1 MNPQNLFCP
10 NFACPARGQT
20 GEGNIIGHGRKK
32 PRFKCKVCRQTFCPT
47 TGTPWHRVHYP
58 ASVVTQVVTLL
69 AWGCPVQAIVWA
81 FALDERTVLDWQAR
95 AASQCQAVQQHFL
108 TGADLAG
115 EVQADELRIKGRGVI
130 FWLACALH
138 VPTRLWLGGEV
149 SPRRDR
155 QLIRHTLEWVKQAVN
170 PKRYLLL
177 MTDGLSSYT
186 SQARVVFRDKVV
198 SKLAGRPRQVVW
210 ETLLVANVVKQYSQR
225 RVTGVIHRIKH
236 GAAELVE
243 AVRHRACTMGV
254 LNTAYIE
261 RWNGTLRQ
269 RLNSVVR
276 RGRNAVATSGRL
288 RAGMWLVGTAYNFC
302 TGHESLRVS
311 WLDEAGRKH
320 WSERSP
326 AMAAGLTNHVW
337 SVEELLRYR
346 LPPSRWEPPRKRGRR
361 SKEVKKLMKRWC
373 SSAHT

>member
-1 MNPQNLFCP
+1 
-10 NFACPARGQT
+10 
-20 GEGNIIGHGRKK
+20 
-32 PRFKCKVCRQTFCPT
+32 
-47 TGTPWHRVHYP
+47 
-58 ASVVTQVVTLL
+58 
-69 AWGCPVQAIVWA
+69 
-81 FALDERTVLDWQAR
+81 
-95 AASQCQAVQQHFL
+95 VQQHFL

-115 EVQADELRIKGRGVI
+115 EVQADELRIKGRACV

-149 SPRRDR
+149 SQRRDR
-155 QLIRHTLEWVKQAVN
+155 QLIRRALECVRQAVN
-170 PKRYLLL
+170 PQRYLLL
-177 MTDGLSSYT
+177 MTDGLSSRT

-198 SKLAGRPRQVVW
+198 SKLAGRPRQAVW
-210 ETLLVANVVKQYSQR
+210 GRLLAANVVKQYSQR
-225 RVTGVIHRIKH
+225 RVTGVVHRIKH
-236 GAAELVE
+236 GAAELIE
-243 AVRHRACTMGV
+243 SARHRACAVGA

-276 RGRNAVATSGRL
+276 RGRNLVATGGRL

-311 WLDEAGRKH
+311 WVDEAGGKH

-326 AMAAGLTNHVW
+326 ALAAGLTSPVW
-337 SVEELLRYR
+337 SVAELLRYR
-346 LPPSRWEPPRKRGRR
+346 VPPSRWEPPRKRGRR
-361 SKEVKKLMKRWC
+361 SAEMKRLITRWC